1 MQKVSQKEGILKLL
15 KQGISVDPKMAM
27 QAVGSMRL
35 AAIIHDLRHNH
46 NLKITTTKQTSNT
59 GNRFAVY
66 TLVQ

>member
-1 MQKVSQKEGILKLL
+1 
-15 KQGISVDPKMAM
+15 M

-46 NLKITTTKQTSNT
+46 NLKITTTKETSNT